1 MSPHSLTLVVGAL
14 LAVSAVNAFCADNG
28 GTVSVHITSPL
39 TVFSLVLQKLG
50 WGTPA
55 DADSNDDHPRTVLGF
70 STSGPFDA
78 AGNALLSVIALNAG
92 FDPGFFAF
100 SAFICGQTNS
110 DTFLQ
115 TTFGPV
121 ISATTDSPFCLTAS
135 ALGEQNITI
144 ALLPCVNNISV
155 DPVPTQMFQWVST
168 VFDTYALEFL
178 GNQSGLPLDPS
189 TPTDYVPSLVP
200 ATVGIGAHVRLDY
213 SPGGL
218 PPSTG
223 HETEMVL
230 DLVDC

>member
-14 LAVSAVNAFCADNG
+14 LAVSAVNSFCADDG
-28 GTVSVHITSPL
+28 ATVNAHINPPL
-39 TVFSLVLQKLG
+39 TVFSL
-50 WGTPA
+50 GTPA
-55 DADSNDDHPRTVLGF
+55 DADSNGDHPHTVLGL

-100 SAFICGQTNS
+100 FAFICGQTNPDS
-110 DTFLQ
+110 FPQ
-115 TTFGPV
+115 TRFGPV
-121 ISATTDSPFCLTAS
+121 ISATTDSPFCLAAS
-135 ALGEQNITI
+135 VLGEQNITI
-144 ALLPCVNNISV
+144 PLLNDIS
-155 DPVPTQMFQWVST
+155 MFQWVGT
-168 VFDTYALEFL
+168 VFETYALEFL

-200 ATVGIGAHVRLDY
+200 ATVGIGVHVRLAY

-223 HETEMVL
+223 HETGMVL